1 MISVTSTT
9 DRYSLQPSVL
19 AKHKKIQEWISATLL
34 WKLEV
39 SFFQK
44 ILDQY
49 ASKFVDSEDKKT
61 ISHFQSIIT
70 YYRGELIDVLAA
82 SLRAH
87 EKDLA
92 EALENRDE
100 TKTQYFTQ
108 HDALMSQLESAQ
120 IQFTQYKE
128 DFFRFIEKAM

>member
-19 AKHKKIQEWISATLL
+19 AKHKKTQEWISATLL

-39 SFFQK
+39 GFFQK

-49 ASKFVDSEDKKT
+49 ASKFTDPEDKKT
-61 ISHFQSIIT
+61 ISHFQSLIT

-82 SLRAH
+82 KLRSH

-92 EALENRDE
+92 EALESRDE
-100 TKTQYFTQ
+100 TKTQYFTE
-108 HDALMSQLESAQ
+108 HDALMSQLDSAQ
-120 IQFTQYKE
+120 VQFTQYKE
-128 DFFRFIEKAM
+128 DFFQFIEKVI